1 MDALSVTY
9 GDSSPGGR
17 ALVGAPRRF
26 PTRRMTLQ
34 RQNGGSKPPPY
45 DGDCDAREVA
55 KAKKKLL
62 ANGFGMIIFDR
73 DLTVYNST
81 PNGSERKFMPK
92 YGSRKKKNTV
102 TAGHC
107 VLF

>member
-1 MDALSVTY
+1 MA
-9 GDSSPGGR
+9 
-17 ALVGAPRRF
+17 
-26 PTRRMTLQ
+26 LQ

-73 DLTVYNST
+73 DLKAYIDTNE
-81 PNGSERKFMPK
+81 SEREFIPI
-92 YGSRKKKNTV
+92 KNFANV
-102 TAGHC
+102 
-107 VLF
+107 F